1 MVTKRRLNVKSKSTK
16 RTIKRTRTKSK
27 PKLSLNLESK
37 IKSIVKRS
45 IGRNMEK
52 KQTAEIVA
60 DRKSFYSLE
69 YNSTGPV
76 FTNLFEIFP
85 LNTVYN
91 TIVPGVGQ
99 AGRIGNKITAS
110 TNKVSYTLSC
120 APISSDWKEAG
131 TGTDDRTY
139 TPPPYYILALM
150 LKRKDG
156 TINQNP
162 DTLTDLYQFGATSQ
176 APTMKLEDLNLY
188 INKDVYTVIY
198 KKIHKLYPSFGA
210 TETALDSSS
219 VPSDV
224 KTSANAN
231 IYITKHVKKTLHYND
246 ESTQVEDEPST
257 NLFMVFLPI
266 MITGSSPDANSGTPA
281 GSNTWPW
288 LPVLVSIQHQF
299 QYTDA

>member
-1 MVTKRRLNVKSKSTK
+1 MYTKRRLNVKSKSTK
-16 RTIKRTRTKSK
+16 RPIKRTRTKSK

-60 DRKSFYSLE
+60 DRKSFYSYE
-69 YNSTGPV
+69 YNTTGP
-76 FTNLFEIFP
+76 TEKNLYEIFP

-99 AGRIGNKITAS
+99 GGRIGNKITAS

-120 APISSDWKEAG
+120 APISTDWRPSG
-131 TGTDDRTY
+131 TSTHDLTY
-139 TPPPYYILALM
+139 AAPPYYILALM

-156 TINQNP
+156 TINTNP
-162 DTLTDLYQFGATSQ
+162 DTLTDLYQFGSTSQ

-188 INKDVYTVIY
+188 INKDVYTVLY
-198 KKIHKLYPSFGA
+198 KKIHKLYPSFGS
-210 TETALDSSS
+210 TDTNLDSSS

-224 KTSANAN
+224 KTSANAS
-231 IYITKHVKKTLHYND
+231 IYITKHIKKTLHYDD

-257 NLFMVFLPI
+257 NIFMVFLPI
-266 MITGSSPDANSGTPA
+266 AITASSLNTNSENP
-281 GSNTWPW
+281 SDSDTWPW